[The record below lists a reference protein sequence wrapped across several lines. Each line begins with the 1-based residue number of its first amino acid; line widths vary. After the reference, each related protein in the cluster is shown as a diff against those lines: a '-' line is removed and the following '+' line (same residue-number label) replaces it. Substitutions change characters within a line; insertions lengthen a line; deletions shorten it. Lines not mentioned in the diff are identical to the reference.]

1 MEKAGRVTRRA
12 FLGTCAASIPTVGC
26 AVETRETS
34 SPSSPSQSAELC
46 RCTYT
51 YKKVGDLQIKLDVH
65 WVDDGVTRPVLVWLH
80 GGALMMGY
88 RATIDG
94 RVSKAVLKAGYTIVS
109 IDYRLTPETK
119 IPDLIQDVEDAFQWV
134 YSEGPDLFNADVSRL
149 AVAGASAGGY
159 LTLTAGFRIKPRP
172 AALVS
177 IYGYGDLIGDW
188 YSRPSPHPRHQRI
201 VMSREEAF
209 QQVSEP
215 PIADV
220 RDRKGNGGA
229 FYVHCRQ
236 QGIWPYEIS
245 GWDPHTEA
253 EKFYPYM
260 AVKNVTPDYPPT
272 LLLHGTDDTDVPY
285 QQSVMMAEEL
295 EKHGVEHSLISLE
308 GGEHGFGGADPEAI
322 AAAYAEIVPFLDRY
336 VKV

>member
-1 MEKAGRVTRRA
+1 MAKSGRVTRRA
-12 FLGTCAASIPTVGC
+12 FLGTCAASIPAAGC
-26 AVETRETS
+26 AVETREGRST
-34 SPSSPSQSAELC
+34 SPSQTPEMC

-51 YKKVGDLQIKLDVH
+51 YKKVGDLSIKADVH

-80 GGALMMGY
+80 GGALMVGS
-88 RATIDG
+88 RRTIDSQ
-94 RVSKAVLKAGYTIVS
+94 VDKAVLKAGYTIVS
-109 IDYRLTPETK
+109 IDYRLAPETK
-119 IPDLIQDVEDAFQWV
+119 LPALIEDVEDAFQWV

-159 LTLTAGFRIKPRP
+159 LTLTAGFRVEPRP

-177 IYGYGDLIGDW
+177 IYGYGDLSGDW
-188 YSRPSPHPRHQRI
+188 YSQPSPHPRHHRI

-209 QQVSEP
+209 QQVSGP
-215 PIADV
+215 AIADT

-236 QGIWPYEIS
+236 HGIWPKEIS

-253 EKFYPYM
+253 EKFDPYM
-260 AVKNVTPDYPPT
+260 AVKKVTPEYPPT
-272 LLLHGTDDTDVPY
+272 LLLHGTEDTDVPY
-285 QQSVMMAEEL
+285 QQSVMMAREL
-295 EKHGVEHSLISLE
+295 EKHGVEHRLISLQ

-322 AAAYAEIVPFLDRY
+322 AAAYAQIVPFLNRHM
-336 VKV
+336 KG